1 MHAIRERNID
11 RVDPRLVQQLV
22 VGSVRVRN
30 VVLLRVF
37 LGLLQG
43 TGGDGGDDDAP
54 VALCG
59 VDERGRVDRRGGE
72 DANAKGVGLLW
83 CGVARAVEV
92 LGDES
97 GHLCGCM
104 RSC

>member
-1 MHAIRERNID
+1 MHAIRERD
-11 RVDPRLVQQLV
+11 VDGVDTGLAQQLV
-22 VGSVRVRN
+22 VGPVRVGN

-72 DANAKGVGLLW
+72 DADAKGVGLLW

>member
-1 MHAIRERNID
+1 MHAIRERYID
-11 RVDPRLVQQLV
+11 RVDTGLVEQLV
-22 VGSVRVRN
+22 VGPVRVRY

-37 LGLLQG
+37 LGLLEG
-43 TGGDGGDDDAP
+43 AGGDGGDDDAP

-59 VDERGRVDRRGGE
+59 VDERGRVDHGGG
-72 DANAKGVGLLW
+72 DNADAKGVGLLW

>member
-22 VGSVRVRN
+22 VGPVRVRN
-30 VVLLRVF
+30 VVLLGVL
-37 LGLLQG
+37 LGLLEVA
-43 TGGDGGDDDAP
+43 GGDGGDDDAP
-54 VALCG
+54 VALCR
-59 VDERGRVDRRGGE
+59 VDECGGVVHGGG
-72 DANAKGVGLLW
+72 DNADAKGVGLLW